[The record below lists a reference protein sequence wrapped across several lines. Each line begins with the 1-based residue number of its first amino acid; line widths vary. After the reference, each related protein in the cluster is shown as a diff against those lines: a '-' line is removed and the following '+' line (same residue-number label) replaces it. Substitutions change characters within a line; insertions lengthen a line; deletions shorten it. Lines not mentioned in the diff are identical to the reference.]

1 MMLDDATDR
10 ALTAAATAATAYLAG
25 LDCAPVAATASLAE
39 LRARLDVG
47 LADRGVDA
55 ARVVTDLVAATA
67 GGLNGI
73 AGGRLFAW
81 VNGGALPAALATD
94 WLVSAWDQ
102 NAGLTAVS
110 PAASVVEEIAGAW
123 LKDILGL
130 PAAASFA
137 LTTGCQM
144 AHATGLAAARHAVLA
159 RAGWDVEADGLAGAP
174 RIAVLANDQRHL
186 SVDRALRLLGL
197 GTNALVPV
205 ATGDDGRITADTL
218 DAALAAVASR
228 PVIVVLNAGDL
239 NIGGCDD
246 FAALIPRAHA
256 AGAWVHVDG
265 AFGLWARASRTQQ
278 HLVAGVEAAD
288 SWASDA
294 HKWLNTPYDC
304 GLAFVA
310 DAAAHR
316 AAMTVSASYM
326 PVDSDAREAIDWTPE
341 WSRRARGFTVY
352 AALRELGRDG
362 VAALV
367 DRCCAHAAALAHG
380 IAALPGAELIGG
392 PGMNQ
397 ALISFGDATDAVVA
411 RINAGGEA
419 FFGATTWR
427 GRRAMRVCVINW
439 RTTDAD
445 IARAVAAV
453 KGALPG

>member
-1 MMLDDATDR
+1 MTDATTR
-10 ALTAAATAATAYLAG
+10 ALDTAAAAAKTYLAG
-25 LDCAPVAATASLAE
+25 LDTTPVGATATLAE
-39 LRARLDVG
+39 LRAQLDVG
-47 LADRGVDA
+47 MADTGVPA
-55 ARVVTDLVAATA
+55 EQVVADLVAATA

-110 PAASVVEEIAGAW
+110 PAASVVEEIAGVW
-123 LKDILGL
+123 LKDVLGL
-130 PAAASFA
+130 PATASFA

-144 AHATGLAAARHAVLA
+144 AHATCLAAARHAVLA
-159 RAGWDVEADGLAGAP
+159 RHAWDVEAHGLFGAP
-174 RIAVLANDQRHL
+174 PIAVLANDQRHL
-186 SVDRALRLLGL
+186 SVDRALRLLGI
-197 GTNALVPV
+197 GTKALVPL
-205 ATGDDGRITADTL
+205 ATGADGRIAPATL
-218 DAALAAVASR
+218 DAALAAVAGR
-228 PVIVVLNAGDL
+228 PVIVALNAADL

-246 FAALIPRAHA
+246 FAGLIPRAQA

-265 AFGLWARASRTQQ
+265 AFGLWARASPAQR
-278 HLVAGVEAAD
+278 HLVDGVEAAD

-326 PVDSDAREAIDWTPE
+326 PVAADAREPIDWTPE

-367 DRCCAHAAALAHG
+367 DRCCAHAATLAHG

-392 PGMNQ
+392 PGLNQ
-397 ALISFGDATDAVVA
+397 ALISFGDETEAVVA
-411 RINAGGEA
+411 RVNAGGEA
-419 FFGATTWR
+419 FFGATTWQ

-453 KGALPG
+453 AAAL

>member
-1 MMLDDATDR
+1 MTDATIR
-10 ALTAAATAATAYLAG
+10 ALDVAATAAKAYLAA
-25 LDCAPVAATASLAE
+25 LDTTPVGATATLAE
-39 LRARLDVG
+39 LRSRLDVG
-47 LADRGVDA
+47 MADTGVA
-55 ARVVTDLVAATA
+55 AERVVADLVAATA

-123 LKDILGL
+123 LKDVLDL
-130 PAAASFA
+130 PATASFA

-144 AHATGLAAARHAVLA
+144 AHATCLAAARHAVLA

-174 RIAVLANDQRHL
+174 RIAVLTNDQRHL
-186 SVDRALRLLGL
+186 SVDRALRLLGI
-197 GTNALVPV
+197 GTRALVPL
-205 ATGDDGRITADTL
+205 ATGVDGRVTVDAL
-218 DAALAAVASR
+218 DAALAAAAGG
-228 PVIVVLNAGDL
+228 PAIVVLNAADL

-246 FAALIPRAHA
+246 FAALIPRARA
-256 AGAWVHVDG
+256 AGAWVHIDG
-265 AFGLWARASRTQQ
+265 AFGLWARASPAQR
-278 HLVAGVEAAD
+278 HHVAGVETAD

-326 PVDSDAREAIDWTPE
+326 PVDADAREAVDWTPE

-362 VAALV
+362 VAALI

-380 IAALPGAELIGG
+380 IAALPGATLLAG
-392 PGMNQ
+392 PGLNQ
-397 ALISFGDATDAVVA
+397 ALVSFGDATDAVIA

-419 FFGATTWR
+419 MFGGTTWR
-427 GRRAMRVCVINW
+427 GQRAMRISVVNW
-439 RTTDAD
+439 RTSDAD
-445 IARAVAAV
+445 VARTIAAVAAV
-453 KGALPG
+453 L

>member
-1 MMLDDATDR
+1 MTDHTALDR
-10 ALTAAATAATAYLAG
+10 AAHAAKAYLDG
-25 LDCAPVAATASLAE
+25 LDAAPVAARVTPAE

-47 LADRGVDA
+47 LADAGVA
-55 ARVVTDLVAATA
+55 ADRVVADLVAAVE

-110 PAASVVEEIAGAW
+110 PAASAVEEVAGGW

-130 PAAASFA
+130 PPTASFA

-144 AHATGLAAARHAVLA
+144 AHATCLAAARHGVLA
-159 RAGWDVEADGLAGAP
+159 RRGWDVEADGLAGAP
-174 RIAVLANDQRHL
+174 SIAVLANDQRHL
-186 SVDRALRLLGL
+186 SVDRALRLLGI
-197 GTNALVPV
+197 GTRALVPV
-205 ATGDDGRITADTL
+205 ATGVDGRIDARAF
-218 DAALAAVASR
+218 DAALAATAGR
-228 PVIVVLNAGDL
+228 PVIVALNAADL
-239 NIGGCDD
+239 NIGACDD

-265 AFGLWARASRTQQ
+265 AFGLWAKASPAQR
-278 HLVAGVEAAD
+278 HHVAGVEAAD

-304 GLAFVA
+304 GLAFVR

-316 AAMTVSASYM
+316 AAMTVAASYM
-326 PVDSDAREAIDWTPE
+326 PVDGDAREPVDWTPE
-341 WSRRARGFTVY
+341 WSRRARGFAVY

-367 DRCCAHAAALAHG
+367 DRCCGHAATLAHG
-380 IAALPGAELIGG
+380 IAALPGATLIGG
-392 PGMNQ
+392 PGLNQ
-397 ALISFGDATDAVVA
+397 ALISFGDATDAVIA
-411 RINAGGEA
+411 RVNAGGEA
-419 FFGATTWR
+419 MFGGTTWR
-427 GRRAMRVCVINW
+427 GQRAMRICVVNW

-445 IARAVAAV
+445 IARGVAAVAA
-453 KGALPG
+453 ALG